1 MIFLHNRLALILAI
15 ILICVLLGRYAANA
29 YFVPRG
35 YRHIPILAKT
45 IEQMTDKNDLLVA
58 STPGGSATLY
68 YSRHKGWCF
77 DLPGSDPERTK
88 ETIARLE
95 ELQEKGAKY
104 FVSVRDDFL
113 KQSADF
119 QHYLRSRYVLVKEE
133 PGLYSIFLLKL

>member
-1 MIFLHNRLALILAI
+1 
-15 ILICVLLGRYAANA
+15 
-29 YFVPRG
+29 
-35 YRHIPILAKT
+35 
-45 IEQMTDKNDLLVA
+45 MTDKNDLLVA